1 MSPSRPRISLVMPA
15 YNEEDNLPLAVEL
28 AQPPLAAI
36 SPDWEIVLVNDGSA
50 DHTAEIADA
59 LATEEPRVRVVHHA
73 QNKGLGGALTSGFG
87 AARGEVLAYCD
98 ADLPFDLWDLKAAYD
113 SMMAQD
119 ADVVAGFRLRRDEG
133 VRRRVYTA
141 AYNGLIRA
149 LFGLDV
155 RDVNCPLK
163 LFRREVFEAEGLH
176 STGSFI
182 DAELLVRALRNG
194 FRIVEFG
201 ASYTPRTLG
210 ISTLSRPSVIVG
222 ILKELV
228 QYRRG
233 RLGPTHP
240 RPAPTVAEPI
250 ESDPTS

>member
-1 MSPSRPRISLVMPA
+1 M
-15 YNEEDNLPLAVEL
+15 AVEQ
-28 AQPPLAAI
+28 AQAPLAAI
-36 SPDWEIVLVNDGSA
+36 APEWEIVLVNDGSV
-50 DHTAEIADA
+50 DRTREIADR
-59 LATEEPRVRVVHHA
+59 LAAEEPRVRVVHHDE
-73 QNKGLGGALTSGFG
+73 NRGLGGALVTGFS
-87 AARGEVLAYCD
+87 AARGEVFAYCD

-113 SMMAQD
+113 LMEDQG

-133 VRRRVYTA
+133 LRRRVYTA
-141 AYNGLIRA
+141 AYNGLVRL

-163 LFRREVFEAEGLH
+163 LFRREVFEVEGLH

-182 DAELLVRALRNG
+182 DAELLVRAYRNG

-222 ILKELV
+222 ILQELV
-228 QYRRG
+228 QYKRG
-233 RLGPTHP
+233 RLGPANPQPGTT
-240 RPAPTVAEPI
+240 PTRKPVAQ
-250 ESDPTS
+250 DPTS